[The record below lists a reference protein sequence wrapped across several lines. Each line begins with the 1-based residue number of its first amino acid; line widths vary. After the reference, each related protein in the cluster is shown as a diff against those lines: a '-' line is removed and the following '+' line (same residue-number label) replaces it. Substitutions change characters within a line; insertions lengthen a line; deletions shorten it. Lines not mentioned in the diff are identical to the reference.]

1 LNIARAL
8 VKTVNDQDPVYLH
21 FLVFWVRCD

>member
-1 LNIARAL
+1 LNIASDL

-21 FLVFWVRCD
+21 FLVFWLCCD